1 VIDLGRSCNRHRA
14 LLVDFLDRGEVRPG
28 TASALAHLD
37 RCDRCIEAIESTL
50 LTITALR
57 RLGDAVSESEPR
69 ADAWPRL
76 RVRIQSLGP
85 RRPRV
90 MSPLAGVA
98 MSFGLVAVLIL
109 PFRFGGGGLL
119 GPVASPVIDRSS
131 GAVTLA
137 DRQIEANYIA
147 MVRQGTLPGAAGG
160 SGPTATSHQQNYPD
174 NIRPN
179 RKEVGPAEPTGR
191 PPEAI

>member
-1 VIDLGRSCNRHRA
+1 
-14 LLVDFLDRGEVRPG
+14 
-28 TASALAHLD
+28 
-37 RCDRCIEAIESTL
+37 
-50 LTITALR
+50 
-57 RLGDAVSESEPR
+57 
-69 ADAWPRL
+69 
-76 RVRIQSLGP
+76 
-85 RRPRV
+85 

-119 GPVASPVIDRSS
+119 GPAASPVIDRS
-131 GAVTLA
+131 AVTLA

-147 MVRQGTLPGAAGG
+147 MVRQGSLPSAAER
-160 SGPTATSHQQNYPD
+160 SVPAATSHQQNYPD
-174 NIRPN
+174 NYRPQ

>member
-57 RLGDAVSESEPR
+57 RLGDAAWETEPR

-119 GPVASPVIDRSS
+119 GPAASPVIDRS
-131 GAVTLA
+131 AVTLA
-137 DRQIEANYIA
+137 DRKIEANYIA
-147 MVRQGTLPGAAGG
+147 MVRQGTLPGSDAGTV
-160 SGPTATSHQQNYPD
+160 PTATSHQQNYPD
-174 NIRPN
+174 NIRPT